1 MASGIVVR
9 MGPDTNWFIRA
20 VRHSCQ
26 FRRWVGVLWL
36 GAAACLAPV
45 AGAAGRT
52 AGSDDFTLNFV
63 GADIETSVKAI
74 SQITGRNFVLD
85 PRVKGTINIVS
96 GRPVSRELAYQVLV
110 SALRLQGYAVVEG
123 RHLTKVLPESEA
135 KVQAGGVGLA
145 GTAAGEHI
153 LTQVFHIRH
162 ESAPQLLSALKPLVG
177 ASQSITANAASNTL
191 IVTDTVDNLRRLE
204 RIIASVD
211 VAHGDAPMVIP
222 LRHISAV
229 EAAQNLS
236 RLFSVAAPGAAGG
249 TVVAVADNRG
259 NRLILRADHPGVLA
273 KATHLIAGMDTPD
286 SGLGNIRVIP
296 LRHADAVRMAQ
307 MLRAILGGEAGS
319 GGAGGHLPLSGASAA
334 TAGSAAQAT
343 VTGVPGTFQGTAASA
358 ASSTAT
364 QAANGLLSGSSIQA
378 DTASNSLI
386 VVAPESVFS
395 NLQNVVA
402 LLDRRQ
408 AQVHI
413 EALIVELTAERA
425 AEFGIQWQDLS
436 GIGKDGLKVV
446 GGTNFG
452 GTGTNIISSAVN
464 IGSVGKGFNFGL
476 VDGQINIPGLGTI
489 TNLGLLARFLETEAN
504 GNILSTPSITTLNN
518 EEAKIVIGQNLPFV
532 TGSFST
538 VGNSTSV
545 TPFQTYE
552 RRDVGLTLKVRPQI
566 TQGGVIRVQIYQEAS
581 SVQAGTASSA
591 SGPTTNKRSLESSVL
606 VDDGKIIVLGGL
618 IEDSMGN
625 SEEKVP
631 VIGDLPILRNLFRYE
646 NRSRKK
652 TNLMVFLRPRIVH
665 DEGGYRE
672 IADDRYRRML
682 EQQTRQRQAD
692 ARLQESGG
700 IPELPAMDVRA
711 DRPLAA
717 EQ

>member
-1 MASGIVVR
+1 MLLA
-9 MGPDTNWFIRA
+9 P
-20 VRHSCQ
+20 
-26 FRRWVGVLWL
+26 
-36 GAAACLAPV
+36 AAA
-45 AGAAGRT
+45 AAGRET
-52 AGSDDFTLNFV
+52 GGEDFTLNFV
-63 GADIETSVKAI
+63 GADIEASVKAI

-96 GRPVSRELAYQVLV
+96 GRPVTRDLAYQVLI

-123 RHLTKVLPESEA
+123 RHLTKILPESEA
-135 KVQAGGVGLA
+135 KAQGGGVGLA
-145 GTAAGEHI
+145 AGVAGEQV

-162 ESAPQLLSALKPLVG
+162 ESAPQLLAALKPLVG
-177 ASQSITANAASNTL
+177 ASQSISANVASNTL
-191 IVTDTVDNLRRLE
+191 IVTDTADNLRRLE

-229 EAAQNLS
+229 EAAQNLN
-236 RLFSVAAPGAAGG
+236 RLFAVPVPGASGG
-249 TVVAVADNRG
+249 SVVAVADHRG
-259 NRLILRADHPGVLA
+259 NRLILRADHPGALA
-273 KATHLIAGMDTPD
+273 KAIHLLAGMDTPD

-296 LRHADAVRMAQ
+296 LRHADAARMAQ
-307 MLRAILGGEAGS
+307 MLRAILGGEPGAGAASVLSGSPATSTVNAASGAAVAAIGATAALS
-319 GGAGGHLPLSGASAA
+319 GGGSSASTGLA
-334 TAGSAAQAT
+334 TAQ
-343 VTGVPGTFQGTAASA
+343 TAA
-358 ASSTAT
+358 
-364 QAANGLLSGSSIQA
+364 GLLAGSSIQA

-386 VVAPESVFS
+386 VVAPESVFN

-402 LLDRRQ
+402 LLDRRR

-436 GIGKDGLKVV
+436 GVGKEGLKAI

-452 GTGTNIISSAVN
+452 GSGKNIISSAVN

-504 GNILSTPSITTLNN
+504 GNILSTPSITTLDN

-538 VGNSTSV
+538 VGNSSSV

-581 SVQAGTASSA
+581 SVQPGTASSA

-625 SEEKVP
+625 NEEKVP
-631 VIGDLPILRNLFRYE
+631 VIGDVPVLRNLFRYE

-652 TNLMVFLRPRIVH
+652 TNLMVFLRPRIIY
-665 DEGGYRE
+665 DEGSYRE

-682 EQQTRQRQAD
+682 EQQNHQRQAD
-692 ARLQESGG
+692 AALSERGG